1 MKVKIAAVLMVAVF
15 IFPAIV
21 LAQDSTRT
29 PRKALQPTDK
39 SGLELKKNG
48 DARAVELK
56 ARLQTFKDKKKA
68 EITER
73 VSNNLNKINKNRT
86 DHFLKFLD
94 KVVGVL
100 NKLETR
106 VNGAVGKDTTS
117 AKAAIADARA
127 SLASAKAAVQAQA
140 AKDYTITV
148 SSETKVRSDV
158 TLVRDRLH
166 QDLQA
171 IRKQVVDVKQSV
183 ANAIKVAS
191 TSLGG
196 SKNGTK

>member
-1 MKVKIAAVLMVAVF
+1 MQVRIAVVLMVAVF
-15 IFPAIV
+15 LFPAIA
-21 LAQDSTRT
+21 LAQDKSTT
-29 PRKALQPTDK
+29 TSPREKLQQKRVDI
-39 SGLELKKNG
+39 
-48 DARAVELK
+48 RANAATHAAELK
-56 ARLQTFKDKKKA
+56 AKLSKFKDKKKA
-68 EITER
+68 EVTQK
-73 VSNNLNKINKNRT
+73 VSGNLNKINQNRT
-86 DHFLKFLD
+86 DHFLKFLA
-94 KVVGVL
+94 KATEIL

-106 VNGAVGKDTTS
+106 VNGAGSKDTTS

-140 AKDYTITV
+140 GKDYTITV

-158 TLVRDRLH
+158 TLIRDRLH

-171 IRKQVVDVKQSV
+171 IRKQVVDAKQSV

>member
-1 MKVKIAAVLMVAVF
+1 MRVQIAAVLMVAVF
-15 IFPAIV
+15 LFPGVV

-29 PRKALQPTDK
+29 PRRTLQPTDK

-48 DARAVELK
+48 DARAVALK
-56 ARLQTFKDKKKA
+56 ARLQAFKDKKKA

-73 VSNNLNKINKNRT
+73 VSNNLSKINKNRT

-94 KVVGVL
+94 KAAGVL

-106 VNGAVGKDTTS
+106 VNGTVGKDTTS
-117 AKAAIADARA
+117 AKAAIADARVA
-127 SLASAKAAVQAQA
+127 LASAKAAVQAQA

-158 TLVRDRLH
+158 TSVRDRLH

-171 IRKQVVDVKQSV
+171 IRKQVVDAKQSV

-196 SKNGTK
+196 NKNGTK

>member
-1 MKVKIAAVLMVAVF
+1 MQVRIAVVLMVAVF
-15 IFPAIV
+15 LFPTVV
-21 LAQDSTRT
+21 LAHDSTST

-39 SGLELKKNG
+39 LELKKNS
-48 DARAVELK
+48 DARVVELK
-56 ARLQTFKDKKKA
+56 AKLSQFKDKKKA
-68 EITER
+68 EVTQK

-94 KVVGVL
+94 KVAGVL

-106 VNGAVGKDTTS
+106 VNGAVGKDTAS

-171 IRKQVVDVKQSV
+171 IRKQVVDAKQSV
-183 ANAIKVAS
+183 ANAIRVAS

-196 SKNGTK
+196 NKNGTK